1 MKKDINLLIFLAI
14 ALLVS
19 CDLDQSDTSWS
30 KHFHNLIAGVKHL
43 PMKKIAV
50 AAAEDEYVLE
60 AIKIA
65 KEEGLA
71 DSILVG
77 DEKKIREMA
86 KTLNMDLSQFE
97 IINEPDPPKAALIAV
112 KKVHDGEAEMY
123 MKGLISTKDFL
134 KSVLHKEYGLRT
146 GRVLTHVGVFEV
158 KGVDQLLFL
167 SDQAFIMYPTLE
179 EKVKIIENALD
190 IAYACGIKNPKVAPL
205 AAVEVVNPKMPATVE
220 AAELKKMN
228 EEGKIK
234 GCIIDGPLSLDMAI
248 SKEACSHKKGL
259 DRKITGD
266 ADILLFPDI
275 HTGNVAYKMLV
286 HTAHYLNGAVLSG
299 TSAPVILTSRSDSV
313 ATKVNSIAL
322 ASVLAEHIK
331 KNKKPRIAVVGAGP
345 AGLTAAKE
353 LLKKGFRVDIFEKE
367 NFAGGV
373 MAFGIPAFRIK
384 YEKVKKYI
392 DPVVELGGN
401 FFYNHDLKESDFLE
415 LAKKYDYVYLSFG
428 LTKVRTLGIPGDN
441 IEGSLNALDF
451 LRQFNFDD
459 KLGLNHNKPKLHG
472 TVIIVG
478 AGNVAMDGA
487 RCAVRSGADKT
498 IILYRRDRSEAP
510 CTPSEMEDAE
520 KDGVQL
526 KFLSNPVELISKD
539 NKLVA
544 VKYEVM
550 KLGDKDAS
558 GRRAPVGTGKFETI
572 NADYIISAIGQI
584 PDESVWDAGVI
595 QTDHGYVKGVKNYGE
610 AIETSVSNIFT
621 GGDVTKGAKTIGVA
635 IKCGRD
641 FAKYV
646 IEKYEKKNKK

>member
-1 MKKDINLLIFLAI
+1 MKLEINVFLLLTFL
-14 ALLVS
+14 LFVS

-30 KHFHNLIAGVKHL
+30 KHFHKLIAGVKNL
-43 PMKKIAV
+43 PMKKISV
-50 AAAEDEYVLE
+50 AAAEDDAVLE
-60 AIKIA
+60 ALKIA

-77 DEKKIREMA
+77 DEKKIRELA
-86 KTLNMDLSQFE
+86 KTINMDLSKFE
-97 IINEPDPPKAALIAV
+97 VINEPDPASAAKIAV
-112 KKVHDGEAEMY
+112 KFVHDGKADMY

-134 KSVLHKEYGLRT
+134 RSVLDKEVGLRT

-158 KGVDQLLFL
+158 KGIEQLLFL
-167 SDQAFIMYPTLE
+167 TDQAFIMYPTLE

-190 IAYACGIKNPKVAPL
+190 IANACGVQNPKVAPL
-205 AAVEVVNPKMPATVE
+205 AAVEVLNPKMPATVD
-220 AAELKKMN
+220 AVELTKMN

-286 HTAHYLNGAVLSG
+286 HTSHFLNGAILSG
-299 TSAPVILTSRSDSV
+299 TAAPVILTSRSDSV
-313 ATKVNSIAL
+313 ATRVNSIAL
-322 ASVLAEHIK
+322 ASVLAEHMK
-331 KNKKPRIAVVGAGP
+331 KKRKPKIAIVGAGP
-345 AGLTAAKE
+345 AGLTAARE
-353 LLKKGFRVDIFEKE
+353 LLKKQYTVDIYEKE

-384 YEKVKKYI
+384 YDKVKKFI
-392 DPVVELGGN
+392 DPVVELGGT
-401 FFYNHDLKESDFLE
+401 FYYGQDLKESDFLE
-415 LAKKYDYVYLSFG
+415 LAKKYDYVYLAFG
-428 LTKVRTLGIPGDN
+428 LTKVRTLGIPGDEV
-441 IEGSLNALDF
+441 EGSLNALEF

-459 KLGLNHNKPKLHG
+459 KLGLTHDKPKLHG

-487 RCAVRSGADKT
+487 RCAVRAGADKT
-498 IILYRRDRSEAP
+498 IILYRRDRNEAP
-510 CTPSEMEDAE
+510 CTKSEMVDAE
-520 KDGVQL
+520 KDGVEL

-550 KLGDKDAS
+550 KLGDKDES
-558 GRRAPVGTGKFETI
+558 GRRRPVGTGKYETI

-584 PDESVWDAGVI
+584 PDKDVWNAGVI
-595 QTDHGYVKGVKNYGE
+595 QTDHGYIKGVKNYGE
-610 AIETSVSNIFT
+610 AFETSVPNIFT
-621 GGDVTKGAKTIGVA
+621 GGDIIKGAKTIGVA
-635 IKCGRD
+635 SKCGKD
-641 FAKYV
+641 FANY
-646 IEKYEKKNKK
+646 IISQYEKDK

>member
-1 MKKDINLLIFLAI
+1 MKFEINILLILTLV
-14 ALLVS
+14 LLIS

-30 KHFHNLIAGVKHL
+30 KHFHKLISGVKKL

-50 AAAEDEYVLE
+50 AAAEDDFVLE
-60 AIKIA
+60 ALKIA
-65 KEEGLA
+65 KDEGLA
-71 DSILVG
+71 ESILVG
-77 DEKKIREMA
+77 DEKKIKEIA
-86 KTLNMDLSQFE
+86 KTINMDLSQFKV
-97 IINEPDPPKAALIAV
+97 IDQPDPPSAAKVAV
-112 KKVHDGEAEMY
+112 KLVHDGEADMY

-134 KSVLHKEYGLRT
+134 RSVLDKEVGLRT

-158 KGVDQLLFL
+158 KGIDQLLFL
-167 SDQAFIMYPTLE
+167 TDQAFIMYPTLE
-179 EKVKIIENALD
+179 EKIKIIENALD
-190 IAYACGIKNPKVAPL
+190 IANACGINNPKVAPL
-205 AAVEVVNPKMPATVE
+205 AAVEVVNPKMPATVD
-220 AAELKKMN
+220 AAELTKMN
-228 EEGKIK
+228 AEGKIK

-286 HTAHYLNGAVLSG
+286 HTSHFLNGAILSG

-313 ATKVNSIAL
+313 ATRVNSIAL

-331 KNKKPRIAVVGAGP
+331 KNKRPKIAIVGAGP

-353 LLKKGFRVDIFEKE
+353 LLKKKFIVDIYEKE

-384 YEKVKKYI
+384 YDNVKKFI
-392 DPVVELGGN
+392 TPVEELGGT
-401 FFYNHDLKESDFLE
+401 FYYGQDLKESDFLE
-415 LAKKYDYVYLSFG
+415 LAKKYDYVYLAFG

-441 IEGSLNALDF
+441 IEGSLNALEF

-459 KLGLNHNKPKLHG
+459 KLGLTHDKPKLHG
-472 TVIIVG
+472 TVIVVG

-510 CTPSEMEDAE
+510 CTPSEMKDAE
-520 KDGVQL
+520 KDGVIL

-550 KLGDKDAS
+550 KLGDKDES
-558 GRRAPVGTGKFETI
+558 GRRRPVGTGKFETI

-584 PDESVWDAGVI
+584 PDESVWNAGVI
-595 QTDHGYVKGVKNYGE
+595 ETDHGYTKGIKNYGE
-610 AIETSVSNIFT
+610 AFETSVSNIFT
-621 GGDVTKGAKTIGVA
+621 GGDIIKGAKTIGVA
-635 IKCGRD
+635 TKCGKD
-641 FAKYV
+641 FANYV
-646 IEKYEKKNKK
+646 ISQYEK

>member
-1 MKKDINLLIFLAI
+1 MKFEINILLILTLI
-14 ALLVS
+14 LLIS

-30 KHFHNLIAGVKHL
+30 KHFHKLISGVKKL

-50 AAAEDEYVLE
+50 AAAEDDFVLE
-60 AIKIA
+60 ALKIA
-65 KEEGLA
+65 KDEGLA
-71 DSILVG
+71 ESILVG
-77 DEKKIREMA
+77 DEKKIKEIA
-86 KTLNMDLSQFE
+86 KAINMDLSQFKV
-97 IINEPDPPKAALIAV
+97 IDQPDPPSAAKVAV
-112 KKVHDGEAEMY
+112 KLVHDGEADMY

-134 KSVLHKEYGLRT
+134 RSVFDKEVGLRT

-158 KGVDQLLFL
+158 KGIDQLLFL
-167 SDQAFIMYPTLE
+167 TDQAFIMYPTLE
-179 EKVKIIENALD
+179 EKIKIIENALD
-190 IAYACGIKNPKVAPL
+190 IANACGIKNPKVAPL
-205 AAVEVVNPKMPATVE
+205 AAVEVVNPKMPATVD
-220 AAELKKMN
+220 AAELTKMN
-228 EEGKIK
+228 AEGKIK

-286 HTAHYLNGAVLSG
+286 HTSHFLNGAILSG

-313 ATKVNSIAL
+313 ATRVNSIAL

-331 KNKKPRIAVVGAGP
+331 KSKRPKIAIVGAGP

-353 LLKKGFRVDIFEKE
+353 LLKKKFIVDIYEKE

-384 YEKVKKYI
+384 YDNVKKFI
-392 DPVVELGGN
+392 TPVEELGGT
-401 FFYNHDLKESDFLE
+401 FYYGQDLKESDFLE
-415 LAKKYDYVYLSFG
+415 LAKKYDYVYLAFG

-441 IEGSLNALDF
+441 IEGSLNALEF

-459 KLGLNHNKPKLHG
+459 KLGLTHDKPKLHG
-472 TVIIVG
+472 TVIVVG

-510 CTPSEMEDAE
+510 CTPSEMKDAE
-520 KDGVQL
+520 KDGVEL

-550 KLGDKDAS
+550 KLGDKDES
-558 GRRAPVGTGKFETI
+558 GRRRPVGTGKFETI

-584 PDESVWDAGVI
+584 PDESVWNAGVI
-595 QTDHGYVKGVKNYGE
+595 ETDHGYTKGIKNYGE
-610 AIETSVSNIFT
+610 AFETSVSNIFT
-621 GGDVTKGAKTIGVA
+621 GGDIIKGAKTIGVA
-635 IKCGRD
+635 TKCGKD
-641 FAKYV
+641 FANYV
-646 IEKYEKKNKK
+646 ISQYEK

>member
-1 MKKDINLLIFLAI
+1 MRSSINSLLFLSVLLLI
-14 ALLVS
+14 S

-30 KHFHNLIAGVKHL
+30 KHFHKLIEGVKNL

-50 AAAEDEYVLE
+50 AAAEDDFVLE

-71 DSILVG
+71 ESILVG
-77 DEKKIREMA
+77 DEKKIREIA
-86 KTLNMDLSQFE
+86 KTINMDLSQFE
-97 IINEPDPPKAALIAV
+97 VINEPEPASAAKVAV
-112 KKVHDGEAEMY
+112 KLVHDGVADMY

-134 KSVLHKEYGLRT
+134 RSVLDKEVGLRT

-158 KGVDQLLFL
+158 KGIDQLLFL

-179 EKVKIIENALD
+179 EKIKIIENALD
-190 IAYACGIKNPKVAPL
+190 IANACGIQNPKVAPL
-205 AAVEVVNPKMPATVE
+205 AAVEVVNPKMPATVD
-220 AAELKKMN
+220 AAELTKMN
-228 EEGKIK
+228 NEGKIK

-286 HTAHYLNGAVLSG
+286 HTAHFLNGAILSG

-313 ATKVNSIAL
+313 ATRVNSIAL

-331 KNKKPRIAVVGAGP
+331 KNKKPRIAIVGAGP

-353 LLKKGFRVDIFEKE
+353 LLKKKFVVDIYEKE

-373 MAFGIPAFRIK
+373 MSFGIPAFRIN
-384 YEKVKKYI
+384 YEKVKKFI
-392 DPVVELGGN
+392 DPVVELGGT
-401 FFYNHDLKESDFLE
+401 FYFGEDLKESDFLE
-415 LAKKYDYVYLSFG
+415 LAKKYDYVYLAFG
-428 LTKVRTLGIPGDN
+428 LTKVRHLGIPGDE
-441 IEGSLNALDF
+441 IEGSLNALEF

-459 KLGLNHNKPKLHG
+459 KLGLTHDKPKLHG
-472 TVIIVG
+472 TVIVVG

-510 CTPSEMEDAE
+510 CTKSEMVDAE
-520 KDGVQL
+520 KDGVEL
-526 KFLSNPVELISKD
+526 KFLSNPVELISEN
-539 NKLVA
+539 NKLKA

-550 KLGDKDAS
+550 VLGDKDES
-558 GRRAPVGTGKFETI
+558 GRRRPVGTGKYETI

-584 PDESVWDAGVI
+584 PDESVWNAGVI
-595 QTDHGYVKGVKNYGE
+595 ETDHGYIKGIKNYGE
-610 AIETSVSNIFT
+610 AFETSVSNIFT
-621 GGDVTKGAKTIGVA
+621 GGDIIKGAKTIGVA
-635 IKCGRD
+635 SKCGRD
-641 FAKYV
+641 FASYV
-646 IEKYEKKNKK
+646 ISEYEKAK